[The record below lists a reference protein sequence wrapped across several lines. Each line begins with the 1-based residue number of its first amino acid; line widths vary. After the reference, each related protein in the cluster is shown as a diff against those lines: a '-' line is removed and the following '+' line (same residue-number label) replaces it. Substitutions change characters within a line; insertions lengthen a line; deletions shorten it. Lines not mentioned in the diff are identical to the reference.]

1 MNVFGFADDLNA
13 DDRKIV
19 KNQTENTT
27 FRLVERP
34 RFLMSFELKDQEDE
48 YLLHLQSAEIK
59 RTLRYLVLVALLS
72 KAVYIWE
79 TFKSIQMEEISYKP
93 S

>member
-59 RTLRYLVLVALLS
+59 RTLRYLVWLVLFP
-72 KAVYIWE
+72 KVTGFWE
-79 TFKSIQMEEISYKP
+79 VFKSTQIEEAEVKP
-93 S
+93 Y